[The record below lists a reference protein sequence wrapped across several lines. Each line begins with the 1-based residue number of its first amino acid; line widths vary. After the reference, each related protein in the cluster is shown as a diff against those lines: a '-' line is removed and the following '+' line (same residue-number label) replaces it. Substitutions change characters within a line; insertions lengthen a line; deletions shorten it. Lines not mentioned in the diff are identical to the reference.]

1 MGLKVLALIESNIGM
16 RYTLDTRLTAL
27 GFQVTILTAP
37 AAFEERLASEA
48 FDWIILDAVALR
60 SVGRKFLDHLRRHR
74 KEARVVWCGK
84 SRPGT
89 SVPLEATFEKP
100 LRYDEIERFFSQ
112 WTPEFGA
119 VRNAREAIPWKPV
132 DKPTGRSQRTEEAKT
147 APAETEG
154 SDEVT
159 GTGGEKHNRVRVK
172 SRYKG

>member
-16 RYTLDTRLTAL
+16 RYTLDNRLTAL

-48 FDWIILDAVALR
+48 FDWIILDAATLR
-60 SVGRKFLDHLRRHR
+60 PVGRRFLDHLRRHR

-84 SRPGT
+84 APAWTGAL
-89 SVPLEATFEKP
+89 LEATFEKP

-112 WTPEFGA
+112 WTSDVGA
-119 VRNAREAIPWKPV
+119 ARNAREAIPWKPV
-132 DKPTGRSQRTEEAKT
+132 DKPTGRSRHAEEART

-154 SDEVT
+154 KDEVT
-159 GTGGEKHNRVRVK
+159 GTGGKK
-172 SRYKG
+172 QQ

>member
-60 SVGRKFLDHLRRHR
+60 PLGRRFLDHLRRHR

-84 SRPGT
+84 SPRWT

-100 LRYDEIERFFSQ
+100 LRYNEIERFFSQ
-112 WTPEFGA
+112 WTSDFGA
-119 VRNAREAIPWKPV
+119 ARNAREAIPWKPV
-132 DKPTGRSQRTEEAKT
+132 DKPMGRCQGAQEAQQ
-147 APAETEG
+147 APAETG
-154 SDEVT
+154 GKDEMR
-159 GTGGEKHNRVRVK
+159 GTGGAKQ
-172 SRYKG
+172 S